1 MDGTVCYS
9 ITTLT
14 TMELP
19 ARIGKY
25 ELEEFLGGGMSHVYR
40 ARDTVIGRTVAVKI
54 LTEQGCQNS
63 EAKARFLAE
72 ARMAGNIT
80 HDNIL
85 SIYDFGEDEQHR
97 PFMVMEFLRGQDLRK
112 AIREGATGDL
122 RSRLRIA
129 LQTARA
135 LRYIHTQRIIHR
147 DVKPENIHV
156 TPDGVVKLM
165 DFGIAKTDGM
175 AMTRVGFVL
184 GTPYYMSP
192 EQIRGQAV
200 DQCVDVY
207 AFGILLYEL
216 MTGSRP
222 ISRRCSG
229 ADLLRHPE
237 RADQSGAAEDDRH
250 AGGDLGPDQPVYRQE
265 PRRTA
270 AGLRRSVQV
279 IEKAVADRNAA
290 TSVLPAQGETLVM
303 QGPPGRPAWQKM
315 AMIGVPVL
323 LAAVI
328 GVVVLLP
335 SGKTGGG
342 DVIQRGARDLPKV
355 LGTSTG
361 RMVLVGAGDFLFGP
375 QKQQLSTLAYYI
387 DETEVSNA
395 VYQQFCTETKR
406 ALPRNFNARH
416 LDYPVV
422 NVSFLDAREF
432 AKWADKRLPTPQ
444 EWEKAA
450 RGPDGR
456 IYPWGHDP
464 DPNRVNMGTKSLQP
478 VSSFSTGASPYGTLN
493 MVGNAW
499 EWVNDVKTP
508 DAKAVKGFRENSDL
522 RNVNAEEPWYSIRG
536 LSFEQP
542 NNLMDSGVVDSATVP
557 ARAKLPGLGFRCVKD
572 PPQASPGK

>member
-85 SIYDFGEDEQHR
+85 SIYDFGEDEQQR

-222 ISRRCSG
+222 IAGDVVERIFYAILNEPINLEPLKMTDTPAVISDLINRCTAKNPG
-229 ADLLRHPE
+229 E
-237 RADQSGAAEDDRH
+237 RPQDFAE
-250 AGGDLGPDQPVYRQE
+250 VCN
-265 PRRTA
+265 
-270 AGLRRSVQV
+270 V
-279 IEKAVADRNAA
+279 IETALADRNAA
-290 TSVLPAQGETLVM
+290 TSVLPVQGETLAM

-335 SGKTGGG
+335 SGKTGG
-342 DVIQRGARDLPKV
+342 DVIQRGARDLPKI

-406 ALPRNFNARH
+406 ALPRNFDARH

-572 PPQASPGK
+572 PPQASPGR